1 MQITVSKLGRGTAS
15 IRKNNI
21 VSKLAIAP
29 QEIVCGITIGRS
41 LSHWLGI
48 QLYNSREFV

>member
-15 IRKNNI
+15 IRKSNT

-29 QEIVCGITIGRS
+29 QEIVPGITVCGSI
-41 LSHWLGI
+41 SH
-48 QLYNSREFV
+48 